1 MFNYNE
7 GRTMVLNIY
16 TFILIFL
23 CGAFV
28 IGGLFFSKKENLV
41 EIAETIEKPRVRVMR
56 ILSRS
61 MGILNLKI
69 WGLWF
74 GDW

>member
-23 CGAFV
+23 CGTFV
-28 IGGLFFSKKENLV
+28 VGGLFFFKKV
-41 EIAETIEKPRVRVMR
+41 YSISHSVPSEITA
-56 ILSRS
+56 LA
-61 MGILNLKI
+61 
-69 WGLWF
+69 
-74 GDW
+74 